1 MSEGTFPCEMACH
14 SKEKESNQE
23 MGLFP
28 DCFFFSPSEDRPAVL
43 PHERSTDFFDL
54 RFFYYFLFVGVL
66 VIVVPLQGA
75 LPPAPPQ
82 PFEKG

>member
-1 MSEGTFPCEMACH
+1 
-14 SKEKESNQE
+14 

-28 DCFFFSPSEDRPAVL
+28 DCFFFSPSADRPAVL
-43 PHERSTDFFDL
+43 LHERSTDFFDL